1 MTTLL
6 IDADGVAFKA
16 AAAVQK
22 TIRWD
27 DDILTTHADL
37 NEAKD
42 AFEQLLATYVRVAGD
57 ESAEIILCYS
67 CPSRHYFRHDLLET
81 YKGNRKD
88 APPLAL
94 RPLKEWSSEKWETKT
109 KPNLEA
115 DDVLGILATHKTLIK
130 GNKII
135 VSGDK
140 DLQQIPCLHINTND
154 VDLGVFRVAPAYGRE
169 FLWTQVL
176 CGDTTDNYPGCP
188 GIGKVK
194 AQKILSGVTG
204 EAQYAAAVLAA
215 FEKAKLT
222 AEDMAIQVNVARIL
236 TASDYNFK
244 AKEPILWS
252 M

>member
-22 TIRWD
+22 VIRWD

-37 NEAKD
+37 NEAID
-42 AFEQLLATYVRVAGD
+42 AFEGLLATYVRAAED

-67 CPSRHYFRHDLLET
+67 CPSRHYFRHDLLPT

-94 RPLKEWSSEKWETKT
+94 RPLKEWSATKYVTKT

-115 DDVLGILATHKTLIK
+115 DDVLGILATHKSLVK
-130 GNKII
+130 GTKII
-135 VSGDK
+135 VTIDK
-140 DLQQIPCLHINTND
+140 DLQQIPGLHLNTDD
-154 VDLGVFRVAPAYGRE
+154 VAAGVFRVSPDFGRRV
-169 FLWTQVL
+169 LWRQVL
-176 CGDTTDNYPGCP
+176 TGDTVDNYSGCP
-188 GIGKVK
+188 GIGPKRVG
-194 AQKILSGVTG
+194 AILDGMT
-204 EAQYAAAVLAA
+204 EDNFAERLLAA
-215 FEKAKLT
+215 YEKAGLSR
-222 AEDMAIQVNVARIL
+222 AELETQFNVARIL
-236 TASDYNFK
+236 TASTYNFK
-244 AKEPILWS
+244 TKEPILWQ